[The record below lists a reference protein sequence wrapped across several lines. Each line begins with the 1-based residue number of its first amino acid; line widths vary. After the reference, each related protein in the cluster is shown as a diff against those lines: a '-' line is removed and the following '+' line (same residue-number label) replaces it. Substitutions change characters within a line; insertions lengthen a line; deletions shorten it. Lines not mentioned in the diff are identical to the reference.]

1 MEKTINEYKNV
12 VKECRS
18 LFEDKL
24 KDYGASWR
32 ILRASSVTDQIY
44 IKINRLRTLQEIN
57 ERRVDEDDK
66 SEFIA
71 IFNYSMIALIQLNQG
86 FANQIDINHQE
97 AMDLYDEFT
106 KEAFELM
113 QAKNHDYGEVWR
125 DMRISSITDLI
136 MQKLYRIKKIED
148 NAGQTIIS
156 EGLPANFLDMAN
168 YAVFSLILLEE
179 NSNS

>member
-32 ILRASSVTDQIY
+32 ILRASAVTDQIY
-44 IKINRLRTLQEIN
+44 IKINRLRTLQETN
-57 ERRVDEDDK
+57 ERRVDEEDK

-156 EGLPANFLDMAN
+156 EGLPANFIDMAN

>member
-44 IKINRLRTLQEIN
+44 IKINRLRTLQETN

-156 EGLPANFLDMAN
+156 EGLPANFIDMAN

>member
-44 IKINRLRTLQEIN
+44 IKINRLRTLQETN

>member
-44 IKINRLRTLQEIN
+44 IKINRLRTLQETN

-66 SEFIA
+66 SEFTA

-156 EGLPANFLDMAN
+156 EGLSANFIDMAN

>member
-156 EGLPANFLDMAN
+156 EGLSANFIDMAN